1 MQSTQYVDLLTP
13 STSYRN
19 NYISQIQN
27 TIDAYPNPSVVLGEA
42 LQNAIDAICDN
53 RQSISK
59 GKIDLVIDV
68 NDASV
73 TVTDNG
79 CGFPRNISL
88 LFLGGGTKN
97 NLQNRKGKV
106 GVGIKVCLFSSCYFS
121 IRSNCGNNQTMR
133 LEIHDGDQFAMTQAL
148 NISDPLPFDS
158 NPLPNIGTEI
168 KYRFRNSNSDTNQ
181 TTNKII
187 DFIEDLVSEY
197 GQNSLLSRLSENLPN
212 QKYPS
217 PIAYLIASFLR
228 RYTYVGDTHVATTGQ
243 SEYPANGIDI
253 KINLQCTDP
262 SRYFSSKVLTWF
274 SNTSSQTF
282 TVPSRYFTIEDALRD
297 LNVLRST
304 PDTNVMNVPYGPG
317 GGNLS
322 TTQGF
327 NARLLRQST
336 DYELLLQNSA
346 GQITSPAIGK
356 YRNRLFPKI
365 NFLYIAIGRIPSFE
379 AFLPNGTQRIISCNG
394 TPTKNNI
401 DISRGR
407 NQEYVRCFDLV
418 IDIQGSLNYGKT
430 HLTDNQLV
438 GLVNDY
444 INDVYTSVL
453 LKAISSWV
461 GRVNPSLTGTGMPQ
475 VTSRVSR
482 QDLGLVNYAV
492 FKEPYEEQDV
502 IALFFEMIGR
512 GVFGVAFFR
521 SYGISIGETYD
532 GKALLIPNSQTTF
545 PQVNDDSQLQTI
557 EFKKK
562 ASDIIKDFEQG
573 TKDIRSINLVVC
585 WEYGNFSGSYTL
597 SDVSLVVPSNQRS
610 LMYSKVTKVICD
622 GGENMLQVLCLCEIR
637 DQLIN
642 PQSGSPQTQSPNP
655 QSYPPAP

>member
-27 TIDAYPNPSVVLGEA
+27 TIGGYSNPSVVLGEA
-42 LQNAIDAICDN
+42 IQNAIDAICDN
-53 RQSISK
+53 RQHISK

-68 NDASV
+68 NNASV
-73 TVTDNG
+73 TVEDNG

-121 IRSNCGNNQTMR
+121 IRSNCGNNQTMW
-133 LEIHDGDQFAMTQAL
+133 LEILDGDQFATIQAL
-148 NISDPLPFDS
+148 NILDPLPADQ
-158 NPLPNIGTEI
+158 NPLPNIGTAV
-168 KYRFRNSNSDTNQ
+168 KYQFRSSDSG
-181 TTNKII
+181 TNKIL

-197 GQNSLLSRLSENLPN
+197 GKGSLLSTLLQHLPNLPN

-228 RYTYVGDTHVATTGQ
+228 RYTYVGDTCAATTGQ

-253 KINLQCTDP
+253 KINLRCTNP
-262 SRYFSSKVLTWF
+262 SGYFSPEVLRWF

-282 TVPSRYFTIEDALRD
+282 TVPSRYFTIEDAISD
-297 LNVLRST
+297 LNVRGI

-327 NARLLRQST
+327 NARLLRQSA

-346 GQITSPAIGK
+346 GQITSPAISK
-356 YRNRLFPKI
+356 YRSRLFPKI

-394 TPTKNNI
+394 TPTKNNL

-418 IDIQGSLNYGKT
+418 IDVQGTLNYGKT
-430 HLTDNQLV
+430 HLQETTLV

-444 INDVYTSVL
+444 INDVYTTVL

-461 GRVNPSLTGTGMPQ
+461 GRVDPSLTGTGMSQ

-482 QDLGLVNYAV
+482 RDLGLVNYAV
-492 FKEPYEEQDV
+492 FKEPHEEQDV

-512 GVFGVAFFR
+512 GVFGSSFFR
-521 SYGISIGETYD
+521 SYGISIKETYD
-532 GKALLIPNSQTTF
+532 GKGLLIPSSQTTF
-545 PQVNDDSQLQTI
+545 PQVNNDSQLQTI
-557 EFKKK
+557 EFKKN
-562 ASDIIKDFEQG
+562 ASDIIIDFEQN
-573 TKDIRSINLVVC
+573 TKDIKSINLVVC

-597 SDVSLVVPSNQRS
+597 SDVSLVVSSNQRS

-622 GGENMLQVLCLCEIR
+622 GRGNMLQVLCLREIR

>member
-1 MQSTQYVDLLTP
+1 MQYVDLLTP
-13 STSYRN
+13 SANYRN

-42 LQNAIDAICDN
+42 IQNSIDAICDN
-53 RQSISK
+53 RQYIQV
-59 GKIDLVIDV
+59 GTIDLEIDV
-68 NDASV
+68 DNASV
-73 TVTDNG
+73 TVKDNG

-88 LFLGGGTKN
+88 LFLGGGTKS
-97 NLQNRKGKV
+97 NLQNRKGKI

-121 IRSNCGNNQTMR
+121 IRSNCGNNQTMW
-133 LEIHDGDQFAMTQAL
+133 LEIQDGDQFTSVQAL
-148 NISDPLPFDS
+148 NIPDPLHADP
-158 NPLPNIGTEI
+158 NPLPRTGTEV
-168 KYRFRNSNSDTNQ
+168 KYKFCSNPFGKNR
-181 TTNKII
+181 II

-197 GQNSLLSRLSENLPN
+197 GQNPLLSKLSQILQN
-212 QKYPS
+212 QTNKKYPS
-217 PIAYLIASFLR
+217 PLAYLISSFLR
-228 RYTYVGDTHVATTGQ
+228 RYTYVGDTRATTIGQ

-262 SRYFSSKVLTWF
+262 SKYFSHEVLKWF
-274 SNTSSQTF
+274 LNTSSQTF
-282 TVPSRYFTIEDALRD
+282 IVPSRYFTIEDALRD

-327 NARLLRQST
+327 NARLLKQST

-346 GQITSPAIGK
+346 GQITSPVIRK
-356 YRNRLFPKI
+356 YQERLFPKI

-394 TPTKNNI
+394 TPTKNNL

-444 INDVYTSVL
+444 INDVYTTVL

-461 GRVNPSLTGTGMPQ
+461 GTVDPSLTGTGMPQ
-475 VTSRVSR
+475 VASRVSR

-512 GVFGVAFFR
+512 GVFGSSFFR
-521 SYGISIGETYD
+521 SYGISITETYD
-532 GKALLIPNSQTTF
+532 GKGLLIPNSQTIF
-545 PQVNDDSQLQTI
+545 PQVNNDSQLQTI
-557 EFKKK
+557 EFKKN
-562 ASDIIKDFEQG
+562 ASDIIKDFQQG
-573 TKDIRSINLVVC
+573 TKDIRSVNLVVC
-585 WEYGNFSGSYTL
+585 WKYGKFDGSYTL

-610 LMYSKVTKVICD
+610 LTYSKVTKVICD
-622 GGENMLQVLCLCEIR
+622 SGGNMLQVLCLCEIR

-642 PQSGSPQTQSPNP
+642 PQSESPQTQSPNP
-655 QSYPPAP
+655 QSYPPVP